1 MRDSRT
7 KRVFLIGAFL
17 AAAVIVGAFTFYP
30 ADGEDWEANPEVKK
44 ATLLVTSVDP
54 EESVTFDAVWKGTSL
69 RNGGKVVGQETPFKI
84 DVPAE
89 AFQGLFR
96 QSGGSGALRVRL
108 TAQEEKGSGKWWS
121 VGQDASVVMITANGG
136 DRTAMGM

>member
-1 MRDSRT
+1 MRDSKT
-7 KRVFLIGAFL
+7 TRVLLMGAFF
-17 AAAVIVGAFTFYP
+17 AVVALVGAFKFYP
-30 ADGEDWEANPEVKK
+30 AGGENWQADPEVKK

-69 RNGGKVVGQETPFKI
+69 RNAGKLVGQETPFKI
-84 DVPAE
+84 EVPAG

-96 QSGGSGALRVRL
+96 QTGGSGAMRVRL

-121 VGQDASVVMITANGG
+121 VGQDASVVVVTA
-136 DRTAMGM
+136 DRGNRGALGM

>member
-1 MRDSRT
+1 MG
-7 KRVFLIGAFL
+7 VFLATAL
-17 AAAVIVGAFTFYP
+17 TVGAFTFYP
-30 ADGEDWEANPEVKK
+30 ADGEDWKANPEVKK
-44 ATLLVTSVDP
+44 ATLLVTSVNP
-54 EESVTFDAVWKGTSL
+54 EESVTFDAIWKGTSL

-96 QSGGSGALRVRL
+96 QTDGSGALSVRL
-108 TAQEEKGSGKWWS
+108 VSQEKKGSGKWWS